1 MNFKNFKY
9 YFRLYFKYQPRTREQ
24 LDILLDRD
32 DVEYEHINVS
42 HISDMSFLFCSDSSF
57 TKDVDVVTHKL
68 KPNQKGLINWNVS
81 NVIDMRAMFCG
92 ASDFNQPIGK
102 K

>member
-9 YFRLYFKYQPRTREQ
+9 YFRLYFKYKPRTREQ
-24 LDILLDRD
+24 LDFLLDRD
-32 DVEYEHINVS
+32 DVEYEHINFS
-42 HISDMSFLFCSDSSF
+42 HITDMSFLFCSDSSF
-57 TKDVDVVTHKL
+57 TKDVDVITHKI
-68 KPNQKGLINWNVS
+68 KPNQKGLINWKVS

>member
-42 HISDMSFLFCSDSSF
+42 HITDMSFLFCSDSSF
-57 TKDVDVVTHKL
+57 TEDVDVATHKL
-68 KPNQKGLINWNVS
+68 KPNQKGLIT
-81 NVIDMRAMFCG
+81 
-92 ASDFNQPIGK
+92 
-102 K
+102 

>member
-42 HISDMSFLFCSDSSF
+42 HISDMPFLFCSDSSF

-68 KPNQKGLINWNVS
+68 KPNQKGLINWNV
-81 NVIDMRAMFCG
+81 
-92 ASDFNQPIGK
+92 
-102 K
+102 